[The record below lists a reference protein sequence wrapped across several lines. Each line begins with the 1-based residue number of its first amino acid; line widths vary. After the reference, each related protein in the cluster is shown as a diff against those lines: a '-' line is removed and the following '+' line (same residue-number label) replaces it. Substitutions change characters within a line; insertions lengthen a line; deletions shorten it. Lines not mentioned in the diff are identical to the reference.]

1 MRVKVGD
8 KVLVIAGSS
17 KGKEGKVLR
26 TFKNEN
32 KVVVEGVNLHKK
44 HLKPNGAGENGG
56 IVEREAKIDASN
68 VKVISAVNKKEESK
82 KTVKKEEVKTK
93 AEPKKKEKKESPKKT
108 K

>member
-8 KVLVIAGSS
+8 KVLVIAGAN

-32 KVVVEGVNLHKK
+32 KVVVEGVNLRKK

-68 VKVISAVNKKEESK
+68 VKVISSSTKKEEK
-82 KTVKKEEVKTK
+82 AKVK
-93 AEPKKKEKKESPKKT
+93 AEPKKKEKKASPKKA

>member
-8 KVLVIAGSS
+8 KVLVIAGAS

-32 KVVVEGVNLHKK
+32 KVVVEGVNLRKK

-68 VKVISAVNKKEESK
+68 VKVIEASAKKEEK
-82 KTVKKEEVKTK
+82 AKTK
-93 AEPKKKEKKESPKKT
+93 AEPKKKEKKESPKKA

>member
-32 KVVVEGVNLHKK
+32 KVVVEGVNLRKK

-68 VKVISAVNKKEESK
+68 VKVISAMKKETKAKEKAEPK
-82 KTVKKEEVKTK
+82 KTVKK
-93 AEPKKKEKKESPKKT
+93 ASPKKA

>member
-8 KVLVIAGSS
+8 KVLVIAGAN

-32 KVVVEGVNLHKK
+32 KVVVEGVNLRKK

-68 VKVISAVNKKEESK
+68 VKVIGASAKKEEK
-82 KTVKKEEVKTK
+82 AKTK
-93 AEPKKKEKKESPKKT
+93 AEPKKKEKKESPKKA

>member
-8 KVLVIAGSS
+8 KVLVIAGAS

-32 KVVVEGVNLHKK
+32 KVVVEGVNLRKK

-68 VKVISAVNKKEESK
+68 VKVIGAS
-82 KTVKKEEVKTK
+82 VKKEEKAKTK
-93 AEPKKKEKKESPKKT
+93 AEPKKKEKKESPKKA